1 MSDRVINN
9 IGIKYPGLKTPER
22 SCEDVYC
29 PWHGHLKVRG
39 GLLEGKVVKARMK
52 GTIVVEREYLIYV
65 SKYMRYERRRSRL
78 HAHLP
83 PCIDVSVG
91 DTVLIGETRP
101 ISKSVSWVV
110 LGVLRRGV
118 SERA

>member
-1 MSDRVINN
+1 LSTRVNN
-9 IGIKYPGLKTPER
+9 IGIKYSGLKPPER
-22 SCEDVYC
+22 SCNDDLC
-29 PWHGHLKVRG
+29 PWHGHIKVRG
-39 GLLEGKVVKARMK
+39 GLLVGRVIKARMK
-52 GTIVVEREYLIYV
+52 DTVIVEREYLVYKG
-65 SKYMRYERRRSRL
+65 KYMRYERRRSRI

-83 PCIDVSVG
+83 PCIDVRVG

-118 SERA
+118 SESA